1 MLRMAVKR
9 MAQSTPSTSQSAL
22 AKKYRDVVRSLITS
36 LELRNPYNID
46 HCRLVA
52 RLCDQMARK
61 AGFDKKSRE
70 LLIAAAEMHTLGV
83 SLQMEEKKPYFSLPI
98 TRLGLSTGRDLPSHL
113 REEQILKEVLGGVEN
128 LEPAIP
134 AIVQRNEWFD
144 GTASL
149 FGLKGDQICEEAR
162 LLAVAD
168 AFVDLATPK
177 KHRHQESSREALKRI
192 MDRSGTQFDPRFVE
206 ALQEVMGD
214 EDGSFKESGRTEHFE
229 TSRCRHYLN
238 LGHLYIAIHETD
250 WALRSYMK
258 AEKIAVEMS
267 DSGLQLG
274 AISGQVMVYCDRRQL
289 ELARDTLQRARNR
302 THSEREKR
310 GYHLMWGLVE
320 WLTGREQNGSEILE
334 RLTSHYRKARNLPGL
349 TASLTLHSYLL
360 LIHHGLDNDEHVDTL
375 QEFME
380 LVARYDLFDVVE
392 RYRKF
397 TLPLFLSAVLKGIED
412 PTARANLTKMGEPCQ
427 KALLENLSELEP
439 SSWMMHLLP
448 EPVVPTPASPM
459 PQASAHKA
467 AVAAAASDD
476 DEAKSETIVIRTFGG
491 FRVSK
496 GEEEVAE
503 DDWPTQKALRLF
515 AHLAI
520 SRTPITDGAM
530 MEMLWPDAPETKAR
544 NSLRNAV
551 HQVRSVLKKIDER
564 PPAKLL
570 VRGRKS
576 GTARLDF
583 DYILDSELL
592 EQYLKEATAASETGD
607 TATAIERSKLA
618 LNLCQGEFLEG
629 FHDEW
634 AESLRVQH
642 RELYM
647 KAVGTLAHS
656 YLDAEQYEEA
666 EVAARRMIALDDLR
680 EDAHEIAIRA
690 LAGDGRSAEAIR
702 HFEETVDLFEREI
715 GVSPSSLTA
724 VLQDTGLML

>member
-1 MLRMAVKR
+1 MEMAPTK
-9 MAQSTPSTSQSAL
+9 SDSQSKL
-22 AKKYRDVVRSLITS
+22 AQKYRDVVRSLITS

-61 AGFDKKSRE
+61 AKMDRDKRQV
-70 LLIAAAEMHTLGV
+70 LITAAEMHTLGV

-98 TRLGLSTGRDLPSHL
+98 TRLGLSSGRDLPTHE
-113 REEQILKEVLGGVEN
+113 REKQILEEVLGGVES
-128 LEPAIP
+128 LECAIP
-134 AIVQRNEWFD
+134 AITQRYEWYD
-144 GTASL
+144 GSASL
-149 FGLKGDQICEEAR
+149 FGLKGEDICEEAR
-162 LLAVAD
+162 LLSVAD

-206 ALQEVMGD
+206 VLQEVMSD

-238 LGHLYIAIHETD
+238 LGHLYIAIHEMD
-250 WALRSYMK
+250 WALRSYIK

-274 AISGQVMVYCDRRQL
+274 AISGQVMVYCERRQL
-289 ELARDTLQRARNR
+289 EMARDTLQRARNR

-320 WLTGREQNGSEILE
+320 WLSGREQNGNEILE
-334 RLTSHYRKARNLPGL
+334 RLVSHYRKARNLPGL
-349 TASLTLHSYLL
+349 TASLSLRSYLL
-360 LIHHGLDNDEHVDTL
+360 LTHRGLDDDEHIDTL
-375 QEFME
+375 EEFME

-397 TLPLFLSAVLKGIED
+397 TLPLFLSAVLKNIED
-412 PTARANLTKMGEPCQ
+412 PTARANLTKMGEPSQ
-427 KALLENLSELEP
+427 QSLLEKLSAIEP
-439 SSWMMHLLP
+439 AQWMEHMLP
-448 EPVVPTPASPM
+448 EPVVPTPQAPM
-459 PQASAHKA
+459 PKKT
-467 AVAAAASDD
+467 AAAKAQAQSD
-476 DEAKSETIVIRTFGG
+476 TIMVKTFGG
-491 FRVSK
+491 FEMSK
-496 GEEEVAE
+496 GDRQVAE

-520 SRTPITDGAM
+520 NRTPITDGAL
-530 MEMLWPDAPETKAR
+530 MEMLWPDAPESKAR

-551 HQVRSVLKKIDER
+551 HQVRTVLKKIDDR
-564 PPAKLL
+564 PASKLL

-576 GTARLDF
+576 GTAKLDF
-583 DYILDSELL
+583 DYVLDTEMLDG
-592 EQYLKEATAASETGD
+592 YLKEASSAVESGETEL
-607 TATAIERSKLA
+607 AIEKSKLA
-618 LNLCQGEFLEG
+618 LNLCQGDFLEG

-634 AESLRVQH
+634 AESLRVQN

-647 KAVGTLAHS
+647 KAIGTLAQA
-656 YLDAEQYEEA
+656 YLDAERFEEA
-666 EVAARRMIALDDLR
+666 EVAARKMLTLDDLR
-680 EDAHEIAIRA
+680 EDAHEICIRA

-702 HFEETVDLFEREI
+702 HYEETVDLFEQEI
-715 GVSPSSLTA
+715 GVSPASLTG

>member
-1 MLRMAVKR
+1 
-9 MAQSTPSTSQSAL
+9 MAQTKSTSQSAL
-22 AKKYRDVVRSLITS
+22 ARKYRDLVKSLITS

-61 AGFDKKSRE
+61 AELSRDKRQTV
-70 LLIAAAEMHTLGV
+70 ITAAEMHTLGV

-98 TRLGLSTGRDLPSHL
+98 TRLGLSSGRDLPTHE
-113 REEQILKEVLGGVEN
+113 REKQILEEVLGGVED
-128 LEPAIP
+128 LETAIP
-134 AIVQRNEWFD
+134 AITQRYEWFD
-144 GTASL
+144 GSASL
-149 FGLKGDQICEEAR
+149 FGLSGDDICEEAR

-177 KHRHQESSREALKRI
+177 KHRYQESSREALKRI
-192 MDRSGTQFDPRFVE
+192 MDRSGSQFDPRFVE
-206 ALQEVMGD
+206 ALDQVMSD
-214 EDGSFKESGRTEHFE
+214 EDDGSFKETGRTEHFE

-258 AEKIAVEMS
+258 AEKIAVEMN

-274 AISGQVMVYCDRRQL
+274 AISGQVMVYCDRRQI
-289 ELARDTLQRARNR
+289 EMARETLQRARNR

-320 WLTGREQNGSEILE
+320 WLSGREQNGNEILE
-334 RLTSHYRKARNLPGL
+334 RLVSHYRKARNLPGL
-349 TASLTLHSYLL
+349 TASLTLRSYLL
-360 LIHHGLDNDEHVDTL
+360 LTHKGLEDDEHIDTL
-375 QEFME
+375 EEFMQ

-397 TLPLFLSAVLKGIED
+397 TLPLFLSAVLKNIED
-412 PTARANLTKMGEPCQ
+412 PTARANLTKMGEPSQ
-427 KALLENLSELEP
+427 QALLENLSNINP
-439 SSWMMHLLP
+439 AQWMEQMLP
-448 EPVVPTPASPM
+448 EPIVPTAQAPM
-459 PQASAHKA
+459 PKKTSPAKPEAQAANILIK
-467 AVAAAASDD
+467 
-476 DEAKSETIVIRTFGG
+476 TFGG
-491 FRVSK
+491 FEVSK
-496 GEEEVAE
+496 GDNRVSE

-520 SRTPITDGAM
+520 NRTPITDGAL
-530 MEMLWPDAPETKAR
+530 MEMLWPDAPESKAR

-551 HQVRSVLKKIDER
+551 HQVRSVLKKIDDR

-576 GTARLDF
+576 GTAKLDF
-583 DYILDSELL
+583 EYLLDTEMLDGF
-592 EQYLKEATAASETGD
+592 LKEATAAAESGQTE
-607 TATAIERSKLA
+607 TAIEKSKLA
-618 LNLCQGEFLEG
+618 LDLCQGDFLEG

-634 AESLRVQH
+634 AESLRVQS

-647 KAVGTLAHS
+647 KAIGTLAQS
-656 YLDAEQYEEA
+656 YLDAERYEEA
-666 EVAARRMIALDDLR
+666 EVASRRMLSLDDLR
-680 EDAHEIAIRA
+680 EDAHEICIRA
-690 LAGDGRSAEAIR
+690 LAGDGRSADAIR
-702 HFEETVDLFEREI
+702 HYEETVDLFEQEI
-715 GVSPSSLTA
+715 GVSPASLTG

>member
-1 MLRMAVKR
+1 MAHTSSS
-9 MAQSTPSTSQSAL
+9 ASQSAL
-22 AKKYRDVVRSLITS
+22 AKKYKDLVRSLITS

-61 AGFDKKSRE
+61 AGLERE
-70 LLIAAAEMHTLGV
+70 KRDTLLTAAEMHTLGV

-98 TRLGLSTGRDLPSHL
+98 TRLGLSSGRDLPSHQ
-113 REEQILKEVLGGVEN
+113 REEQILKEVLGGVET
-128 LEPAIP
+128 LECAIP

-149 FGLKGDQICEEAR
+149 FGLKGEDICEEAR

-177 KHRHQESSREALKRI
+177 KHRYQESSREALKRI

-206 ALQEVMGD
+206 VLHLVMND

-238 LGHLYIAIHETD
+238 LGHLYIAIHEMD
-250 WALRSYMK
+250 WALRSYLK
-258 AEKIAVEMS
+258 SEKIAVEMS

-274 AISGQVMVYCDRRQL
+274 AISGQVMVHCERGHL

-320 WLTGREQNGSEILE
+320 WLTGREQNGNEILE
-334 RLTSHYRKARNLPGL
+334 RLISHYRKARNLPGL
-349 TASLTLHSYLL
+349 TASLALRSYLL
-360 LIHHGLDNDEHVDTL
+360 LTHRGLDDSEHVDTL
-375 QEFME
+375 EELMT
-380 LVARYDLFDVVE
+380 LVASYDLFDVVE

-427 KALLENLSELEP
+427 QALLSKLADLAP
-439 SSWMMHLLP
+439 SSWMQHLLP
-448 EPVVPTPASPM
+448 EPIVPSVMTPMPKLTPAPVSTDSGE
-459 PQASAHKA
+459 QA
-467 AVAAAASDD
+467 VL
-476 DEAKSETIVIRTFGG
+476 IRTFGG
-491 FRVSK
+491 FGMSQGDR
-496 GEEEVAE
+496 EVAE

-520 SRTPITDGAM
+520 NRTPITDGVL
-530 MEMLWPDAPETKAR
+530 MEMLWPDAPESKAR

-551 HQVRSVLKKIDER
+551 HQVRTVLKKIDDR

-576 GTARLDF
+576 GTAKLDF
-583 DYILDSELL
+583 EYILDTELL
-592 EQYLKEATAASETGD
+592 EEHLKEATAAAESGD
-607 TATAIERSKLA
+607 TTVAIEKSKLA
-618 LNLCQGEFLEG
+618 LDLCQGDFLEG

-642 RELYM
+642 RELYL
-647 KAVGTLAHS
+647 KAIGTLAQA

-666 EVAARRMIALDDLR
+666 EVAARRMLVLDDLR
-680 EDAHEIAIRA
+680 EEAHEIAIRA

-702 HFEETVDLFEREI
+702 HYEQTVDLFEQEI
-715 GVSPSSLTA
+715 GVAPASLMS

>member
-1 MLRMAVKR
+1 
-9 MAQSTPSTSQSAL
+9 MAQTKSTPQSAL
-22 AKKYRDVVRSLITS
+22 ARKYRDLVRSLITS

-61 AGFDKKSRE
+61 AKLSKEKRE
-70 LLIAAAEMHTLGV
+70 VVITAAEMHTLGV

-98 TRLGLSTGRDLPSHL
+98 TRLGLSSGRDLPTHE
-113 REEQILKEVLGGVEN
+113 REKQILEEVLGGVES
-128 LEPAIP
+128 LECAIP
-134 AIVQRNEWFD
+134 AISQRYEWFD
-144 GTASL
+144 GSASL
-149 FGLKGDQICEEAR
+149 FGLSKEDICEEAR

-177 KHRHQESSREALKRI
+177 KHRYQESSREALKRI

-206 ALQEVMGD
+206 VLDQVMSD
-214 EDGSFKESGRTEHFE
+214 EEDGSFKETGRTEHFE

-258 AEKIAVEMS
+258 AEKIAVEMN

-289 ELARDTLQRARNR
+289 EMARETLQRARNR

-320 WLTGREQNGSEILE
+320 WLSGREQNGNEILE
-334 RLTSHYRKARNLPGL
+334 RLVSHYRKARNLPGL
-349 TASLTLHSYLL
+349 TASLTLRSYLL
-360 LIHHGLDNDEHVDTL
+360 LTHRGLEDDDHIDTL
-375 QEFME
+375 EEFMQ

-412 PTARANLTKMGEPCQ
+412 PTARANLTKMGEPSQ
-427 KALLENLSELEP
+427 QALLENLKDIDP
-439 SSWMMHLLP
+439 GQWMEQMLP
-448 EPVVPTPASPM
+448 EPIVPTLQSPM
-459 PQASAHKA
+459 PKKGTP
-467 AVAAAASDD
+467 VK
-476 DEAKSETIVIRTFGG
+476 AKSESDSIVIKTFGG
-491 FRVSK
+491 FEMTKGDCHVS
-496 GEEEVAE
+496 E

-520 SRTPITDGAM
+520 SRTPITDGAL
-530 MEMLWPDAPETKAR
+530 MEMLWPDAPESKAR

-551 HQVRSVLKKIDER
+551 HQVRTVLKKIDDR
-564 PPAKLL
+564 PPSKLL

-576 GTARLDF
+576 GTAKLDF
-583 DYILDSELL
+583 EYTLDTEMLDG
-592 EQYLKEATAASETGD
+592 YLKEASAATESGNTEV
-607 TATAIERSKLA
+607 AIEKSKLA
-618 LNLCQGEFLEG
+618 LDLCQGDFLEG

-634 AESLRVQH
+634 AESLRVQS

-647 KAVGTLAHS
+647 KAIGTLAQS
-656 YLDAEQYEEA
+656 YLDADRYEEA
-666 EVAARRMIALDDLR
+666 EVAARRMLTLDDLR
-680 EDAHEIAIRA
+680 EDAHEICIRA

-702 HFEETVDLFEREI
+702 HYEETVDLFEQEI
-715 GVSPSSLTA
+715 GVSPASLTG

>member
-1 MLRMAVKR
+1 MP
-9 MAQSTPSTSQSAL
+9 QQTTSSSQSKL
-22 AKKYRDVVRSLITS
+22 AKKYKDLVRSLITS

-61 AGFDKKSRE
+61 AKMSRDNRKI
-70 LLIAAAEMHTLGV
+70 LVTAAEMHTLGV

-98 TRLGLSTGRDLPSHL
+98 TRLGLSSGRDLPTHE
-113 REEQILKEVLGGVEN
+113 REKQILEEVLGGVES
-128 LEPAIP
+128 LEVAIP
-134 AIVQRNEWFD
+134 AIVQRYEWFD

-149 FGLKGDQICEEAR
+149 FGLKGDEICEEAR

-177 KHRHQESSREALKRI
+177 KHRHQETSRESLQRI
-192 MDRSGTQFDPRFVE
+192 MDRSGSQFDPRYVE
-206 ALQEVMGD
+206 VLQEVMSE
-214 EDGSFKESGRTEHFE
+214 EDSSFKESGRTEHFE

-238 LGHLYIAIHETD
+238 LGHLYIAIHEMD
-250 WALRSYMK
+250 WALRSYVK

-274 AISGQVMVYCDRRQL
+274 AISGQVMVYCERNQL
-289 ELARDTLQRARNR
+289 ELARETLQRARNR

-320 WLTGREQNGSEILE
+320 WLTGRDQNGLDILD
-334 RLTSHYRKARNLPGL
+334 RLISHYRKARNLPGL
-349 TASLTLHSYLL
+349 TASLTLQSYLL
-360 LIHHGLDNDEHVDTL
+360 LTHRGIDNDLHIDTL
-375 QEFME
+375 EEFMD
-380 LVARYDLFDVVE
+380 LVTRYDLFDVVE

-427 KALLENLSELEP
+427 QALLKKLGDLPP
-439 SSWMMHLLP
+439 SSWMEHLLP
-448 EPVVPTPASPM
+448 EPIVPTAQAPM
-459 PQASAHKA
+459 PKTNHIVVQGQESNEP
-467 AVAAAASDD
+467 S
-476 DEAKSETIVIRTFGG
+476 IVIRTFGG
-491 FRVSK
+491 FRMSK
-496 GEEEVAE
+496 GENQVAE

-515 AHLAI
+515 ANLAI

-551 HQVRSVLKKIDER
+551 HQVRTVLKKIDDR

-583 DYILDSELL
+583 DYVLDVELL
-592 EQYLKEATAASETGD
+592 DQYLREASSAAESGD
-607 TATAIERSKLA
+607 TDVAIEKSKLA
-618 LNLCQGEFLEG
+618 LDLCQGEFLEG

-634 AESLRVQH
+634 AESLRVQN
-642 RELYM
+642 RELYL
-647 KAVGTLAHS
+647 KAIGTLAQG
-656 YLDAEQYEEA
+656 YLSAGRFEEA

-702 HFEETVDLFEREI
+702 HYEETVDLFEQEI
-715 GVSPSSLTA
+715 GVSPASLMA

>member
-1 MLRMAVKR
+1 
-9 MAQSTPSTSQSAL
+9 MAQTKSTSQSAL
-22 AKKYRDVVRSLITS
+22 AQKYRDLVRSLITS

-61 AGFDKKSRE
+61 AELPRDKRKVVTT
-70 LLIAAAEMHTLGV
+70 AAEMHTLGV

-98 TRLGLSTGRDLPSHL
+98 TRLGLSSGRDLPTHE
-113 REEQILKEVLGGVEN
+113 REKQILEEVLGGVES
-128 LEPAIP
+128 LECAIP
-134 AIVQRNEWFD
+134 AITQRYEWFD
-144 GTASL
+144 GSASL
-149 FGLKGDQICEEAR
+149 FGLAGEDICEEAR

-177 KHRHQESSREALKRI
+177 KHRYQESSREALKRI

-206 ALQEVMGD
+206 VLDQVMSD
-214 EDGSFKESGRTEHFE
+214 EGDGSFKESGRTEHFE

-238 LGHLYIAIHETD
+238 LGHLYSAIHEID

-258 AEKIAVEMS
+258 AEKIAVEMN

-274 AISGQVMVYCDRRQL
+274 AISGQVMGYCDRRQL
-289 ELARDTLQRARNR
+289 EMARETLQRARNR

-320 WLTGREQNGSEILE
+320 WLSGREQNGNEILE
-334 RLTSHYRKARNLPGL
+334 RLVSHYRKARNLPGL
-349 TASLTLHSYLL
+349 TASLTLRGYLL
-360 LIHHGLDNDEHVDTL
+360 LTHRGLDDDEHIDTL
-375 QEFME
+375 EEFMQ

-397 TLPLFLSAVLKGIED
+397 SLPLFLSAVLKDIED
-412 PTARANLTKMGEPCQ
+412 PTARANLTKMGEPSQ
-427 KALLENLSELEP
+427 QALLEKLKDINP
-439 SSWMMHLLP
+439 GQWMEHMLP
-448 EPVVPTPASPM
+448 EPVVPTPQAPM
-459 PQASAHKA
+459 PRKVKPA
-467 AVAAAASDD
+467 AEKTA
-476 DEAKSETIVIRTFGG
+476 ETDVILIKTFGG
-491 FRVSK
+491 FEMTKGDNQVS
-496 GEEEVAE
+496 E

-520 SRTPITDGAM
+520 SRTPITDGAL
-530 MEMLWPDAPETKAR
+530 MEMLWPDAPESKAR

-551 HQVRSVLKKIDER
+551 HQVRTVLKKIDER

-576 GTARLDF
+576 GTAKLDF
-583 DYILDSELL
+583 EYALDTELL
-592 EQYLKEATAASETGD
+592 DGYLKEASAAAEAGD
-607 TATAIERSKLA
+607 TDAAIKKSKLA
-618 LNLCQGEFLEG
+618 LDLCQGDFLEG

-634 AESLRVQH
+634 AESLRVQN

-647 KAVGTLAHS
+647 KAIGTLAHS
-656 YLDAEQYEEA
+656 YLNAERFEEA
-666 EVAARRMIALDDLR
+666 EVAARRMLTLDDLR
-680 EDAHEIAIRA
+680 EDAHEICIRA

-702 HFEETVDLFEREI
+702 HYEETVDLFEQEI
-715 GVSPSSLTA
+715 GVSPASLTG

>member
-1 MLRMAVKR
+1 
-9 MAQSTPSTSQSAL
+9 MAQPTSSANQSAL
-22 AKKYRDVVRSLITS
+22 AKKYRDLVRSLITS

-52 RLCDQMARK
+52 RLCEQMARK
-61 AGFDKKSRE
+61 AKLERDQRE
-70 LLIAAAEMHTLGV
+70 LLQTAAEMHTLGV
-83 SLQMEEKKPYFSLPI
+83 SLQMEEKKPYFNLPI
-98 TRLGLSTGRDLPSHL
+98 TRLGLSTGRDFPSHV
-113 REEQILKEVLGGVEN
+113 REEQILKEVLGGVDGLDE
-128 LEPAIP
+128 AI
-134 AIVQRNEWFD
+134 AVIVQRNEWFD
-144 GTASL
+144 GSASP
-149 FGLKGDQICEEAR
+149 FGMKGDEICEEAR

-192 MDRSGTQFDPRFVE
+192 MDRSGTQFDPRYVE
-206 ALQEVMGD
+206 ALHEVMGD

-250 WALRSYMK
+250 WALRSYLK

-274 AISGQVMVYCDRRQL
+274 AISGQVMVFCERRQL
-289 ELARDTLQRARNR
+289 EMARETLQRARNR

-320 WLTGREQNGSEILE
+320 WLSGREQNGNEILD

-349 TASLTLHSYLL
+349 TASLTLRSYLL
-360 LIHHGLDNDEHVDTL
+360 LTQHGLDNDEHIDTL
-375 QEFME
+375 EEFME

-397 TLPLFLSAVLKGIED
+397 TLPLFLSAVLKGIEE
-412 PTARANLTKMGEPCQ
+412 PAARANLTKMGEPCQ
-427 KALLENLSELEP
+427 QALLNKLNDLEP
-439 SSWMMHLLP
+439 SSWMEHMIP
-448 EPVVPTPASPM
+448 EPVVPTPEAPL
-459 PQASAHKA
+459 PKT
-467 AVAAAASDD
+467 
-476 DEAKSETIVIRTFGG
+476 AKSAATKKSQPDNTVTILTFGG
-491 FRVSK
+491 FQMSK
-496 GEEEVAE
+496 GDKDVAE

-520 SRTPITDGAM
+520 SRTPITDGAL

-551 HQVRSVLKKIDER
+551 HQVRTVLKKIDDR
-564 PPAKLL
+564 PPSKLL

-576 GTARLDF
+576 GTVRLDF
-583 DYILDSELL
+583 DYVLDVELL
-592 EQYLKEATAASETGD
+592 DQYLKEATTASEEGDID
-607 TATAIERSKLA
+607 TAIAKSKLA
-618 LNLCQGEFLEG
+618 LDLCQGEFMEG

-642 RELYM
+642 RELYL
-647 KAVGTLAHS
+647 KAIGTLANA
-656 YLDAEQYEEA
+656 YLEAEQYEEA
-666 EVAARRMIALDDLR
+666 EVAARRMLVLDDLR

-702 HFEETVDLFEREI
+702 HYEETVDLFEREI
-715 GVSPSSLTA
+715 GVSPASLTS

>member
-1 MLRMAVKR
+1 
-9 MAQSTPSTSQSAL
+9 MAQTTPSATQSAL
-22 AKKYRDVVRSLITS
+22 AKKYRDLVRSLITS

-52 RLCDQMARK
+52 RLCDQMGKK
-61 AGFDKKSRE
+61 AGFDRESRE
-70 LLIAAAEMHTLGV
+70 ILQTAAEMHTLGV

-98 TRLGLSTGRDLPSHL
+98 TRLGLSTGRDLPTHQ
-113 REEQILKEVLGGVEN
+113 REEQILKEVLGGVPS
-128 LEPAIP
+128 LECAIP
-134 AIVQRNEWFD
+134 AIVQRYEWFD

-149 FGLKGDQICEEAR
+149 FGLAGEEIRQEAR

-177 KHRHQESSREALKRI
+177 KHRYQESSREALRRI
-192 MDRSGTQFDPRFVE
+192 LDRSGTQFDPRFVE
-206 ALQEVMGD
+206 VLQEVMG
-214 EDGSFKESGRTEHFE
+214 EDGSFSESGRTEHFE

-238 LGHLYIAIHETD
+238 LGHLYIAIHEMD
-250 WALRSYMK
+250 WALRSYLK

-274 AISGQVMVYCDRRQL
+274 AISGQVMVYCDRSQL
-289 ELARDTLQRARNR
+289 ELARETLQRARNR

-320 WLTGREQNGSEILE
+320 WLTGREQNGHDILD
-334 RLTSHYRKARNLPGL
+334 RLISHYRKARNLPGL
-349 TASLTLHSYLL
+349 TASLTIQSYLAL
-360 LIHHGLDNDEHVDTL
+360 THKGLDNDEHVDTL
-375 QEFME
+375 EEFME

-392 RYRKF
+392 RYRKY
-397 TLPLFLSAVLKGIED
+397 TLPLFLSAVLKGIEL

-427 KALLENLSELEP
+427 QALLNKLADLEP
-439 SSWMMHLLP
+439 SSWMEHMLP
-448 EPVVPTPASPM
+448 EPVVPSV
-459 PQASAHKA
+459 QAPLPKTSS
-467 AVAAAASDD
+467 AVAKKEQPGDV
-476 DEAKSETIVIRTFGG
+476 ILIRTFGG
-491 FRVSK
+491 FRMSK
-496 GEEEVAE
+496 GGEEVAE

-551 HQVRSVLKKIDER
+551 HQVRTVLKMIDER

-583 DYILDSELL
+583 EYVLDVELL
-592 EQYLKEATAASETGD
+592 DQYLKEASSAADAGET
-607 TATAIERSKLA
+607 TTAIERSKLA
-618 LNLCQGEFLEG
+618 LNLCHGEFLEG

-634 AESLRVQH
+634 AESLRVQN
-642 RELYM
+642 RELYL
-647 KAVGTLAHS
+647 KALGTLAHA
-656 YLDAEQYEEA
+656 YLDASHFEEA
-666 EVAARRMIALDDLR
+666 EVAARRMLVLDDLR

-702 HFEETVDLFEREI
+702 HYEETVDLFEREI
-715 GVSPSSLTA
+715 GVSPASLTS